1 MDIILTPPL
10 AFLVYIGLIGALMMI
25 GRYLAGTR
33 HPTNPEKESIY
44 TGGEASSGVPS
55 APGYRQFFVVALFF
69 AVLHLGIL
77 IAGSGPPSPQMGV
90 YLGGLIFVLLAL
102 LLG

>member
-1 MDIILTPPL
+1 MNIILTPPL
-10 AFLVYIGLIGALMMI
+10 AFLVYIIVVGLLMLF
-25 GRYLAGTR
+25 GRSLAGTK
-33 HPTNPEKESIY
+33 HQTSPEKRSIY
-44 TGGEASSGVPS
+44 ASGEAGPDVPS

-77 IAGSGPPSPQMGV
+77 IAGSGTLTYRMGV

-102 LLG
+102 ILG